1 MRVCLIGYGKMG
13 SALLSGWLE
22 QDAGYEFSI
31 IEPYFDAEVRQKL
44 EQSAHVTW
52 YENGAELE
60 AGTDFDVVV
69 LAVKPQIMGDVLA
82 GCRHIGTSDTV
93 FVSIAAGLSIETL
106 QGYIPQSQAIIR
118 AMPNS
123 PAKVQ
128 MGITAMVAST
138 AVTPE
143 MEDAAKSLLCAI
155 GEVVDIDDE
164 NLMDAV
170 TAVSGSGPAYVF
182 YLVEAMAQAGLSLG
196 LDEKTAMILARQTVI
211 GAGQLM
217 AGDEADASTL
227 RQNVTSEGGTTAAAL
242 SVLMADEGLSP
253 LMEKA
258 LTAARN
264 RGVELSKA

>member
-22 QDAGYEFSI
+22 QDASYEFSI

-44 EQSAHVTW
+44 EQSAHVKW
-52 YENGAELE
+52 YENGAELGD
-60 AGTDFDVVV
+60 GTDFDVVV
-69 LAVKPQIMGDVLA
+69 LAVKPQVMGDVLA
-82 GCRHIGTSDTV
+82 GCRHIGTSNTV

-128 MGITAMVAST
+128 MGITAMVAGT

-170 TAVSGSGPAYVF
+170 TAVSGSGYPAYVF

-227 RQNVTSEGGTTAAAL
+227 RQNVTSEGGQRQPL
-242 SVLMADEGLSP
+242 YLCLWQMRGL
-253 LMEKA
+253 
-258 LTAARN
+258 AR
-264 RGVELSKA
+264 